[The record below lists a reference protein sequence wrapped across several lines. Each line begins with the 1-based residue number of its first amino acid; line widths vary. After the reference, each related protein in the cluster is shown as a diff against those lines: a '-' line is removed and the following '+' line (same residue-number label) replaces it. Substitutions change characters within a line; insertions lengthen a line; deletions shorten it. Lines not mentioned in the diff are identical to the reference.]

1 MVQISASLLAAD
13 YARLGEEVQ
22 RAEAAG
28 VDSFHFDMM
37 DGHYAKNIALAPQ
50 HLCALRPYTRLPFH
64 VHLEL
69 SNPDEVLEHFAPLDA
84 EAIIVMWDT
93 LTHPQRTFANIHAQG
108 KRAGLS
114 LSPGDSLSAAQQFFP
129 LIDVLLIL
137 GVQPGFGGQ
146 QIQPKTFESVAQAR
160 DSLESMGLRLPIIV
174 DGGVKQENAPRLIS
188 AGANILII
196 GTALFQAPD
205 MSAFVECIKDSVEA

>member
-22 RAEAAG
+22 CAEAAG
-28 VDSFHFDMM
+28 VDSFHFDLM
-37 DGHYAKNIALAPQ
+37 DGHYAPNIALAPQ
-50 HLCALRPYTRLPFH
+50 HLRALRPYTRLPFH
-64 VHLEL
+64 AHLEL
-69 SNPDEVLEHFAPLDA
+69 SNPDDVLERFSPLDA
-84 EAIIVMWDT
+84 DAIIVMWDT
-93 LTHPQRTFANIHAQG
+93 LTDPRRAFANIHTQG

-114 LSPGDSLSAAQQFFP
+114 LSPDDPLTAAQQFFP
-129 LIDVLLIL
+129 LIDLLLIL

-146 QIQPKTFESVAQAR
+146 QIQPKTFETVAQAR
-160 DSLESMGLRLPIIV
+160 YSIESMGLDLPIIV
-174 DGGVKQENAPRLIS
+174 DGGVKQENAPRLIR

-205 MSAFVECIKDSVEA
+205 MRVFVEGIKDSVEA